1 MSVITNNISGS
12 VSNSSVIGIT
22 GSVIIGN
29 ASGGSFPVKP
39 TDTVFFVSGS
49 NTSRS
54 VFGGTVFVSGSLFV
68 GTDALD
74 TITLGSTAQTGTTLL
89 GQSIA
94 TNTINIGN
102 ANTADTKT
110 QTINIGAGTGVTSGK
125 SLVTIGSTANDSALT
140 LNAGSGSINIGTSDS
155 VRTTNIATN
164 GVWQTINIGTG
175 YGLRTIYIG
184 NQATDRELEPLSST
198 TIRGD
203 AVQIAASGY
212 GQVDIGTQFGEGS
225 LTLETGIGNIDI
237 GASPHAR
244 TMQIGTG
251 AANQTVTLGSTHGG
265 SALTLSAGSG
275 SINIGTSAST
285 RTTNIATGASNQTVT
300 LGSTHDGS
308 ALTLNAGSGSIN
320 IGTSTAANQTVILGS
335 THGGSAL
342 TLNAGS
348 GSINIG
354 TFARTRTTNIATG
367 ASNQTVT
374 LGSTHGGSSLTLSAG
389 SGSINIAS
397 SFNNVLVGIGT
408 ASPSNKLDVYADDG
422 GSWAASFYHDG
433 NNTNR
438 YGIRIQSG
446 TDTAGGDLIDFY
458 DGSGDL
464 QGTISFNAGTVT
476 YGSFTGD
483 HYAKILD
490 SSTNKI
496 YGTIVKIVQ
505 ATSKPNRKNIN
516 YIVEKTTFMK
526 DQAVLGVFASSFETP
541 SDESL
546 KDHHS
551 IFSLGDGH
559 ILVTDQGG
567 NISIGDYICSSDYP
581 GHGMKQDDNIL
592 RSYTVAKSTYA
603 IDFSTLEVDPING
616 VKSVLISCTYHCG

>member
-102 ANTADTKT
+102 ANTADTNT

-175 YGLRTIYIG
+175 YGVRTIHIG
-184 NQATDRELEPLSST
+184 NQATDLELESWSET
-198 TIRGD
+198 SIRGD
-203 AVQIAASGY
+203 VVQIAPSGY
-212 GQVDIGTQFGEGS
+212 GQVAIGTQFGVGS
-225 LTLETGIGNIDI
+225 LTLETGTGDIDI

-244 TMQIGTG
+244 TMHIGTG
-251 AANQTVTLGSTHGG
+251 TANQTVTLGSTHGG

-320 IGTSTAANQTVILGS
+320 IGT
-335 THGGSAL
+335 
-342 TLNAGS
+342 
-348 GSINIG
+348 
-354 TFARTRTTNIATG
+354 FARTRTTNIATG

-374 LGSTHGGSSLTLSAG
+374 LGSTHGGSSLTLNAG
-389 SGSINIAS
+389 SGSISIAA
-397 SFNNVLVGIGT
+397 SFSNVLVGIGID
-408 ASPSNKLDVYADDG
+408 SPQHKLDVYADDPS
-422 GSWAASFYHDG
+422 SWAANFYNDG

-458 DGSGDL
+458 DGSGDI